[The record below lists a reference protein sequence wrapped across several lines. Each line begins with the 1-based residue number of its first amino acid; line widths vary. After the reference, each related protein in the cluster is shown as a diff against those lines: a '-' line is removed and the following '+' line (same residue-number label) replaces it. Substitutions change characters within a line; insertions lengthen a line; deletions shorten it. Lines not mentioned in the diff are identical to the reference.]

1 MTDEQTW
8 FADEEP
14 IRFSDEEPTAL
25 ADNERIRFTDE
36 EFAFLRHA
44 RFGELP
50 PRVGPEDM
58 VELVETDARRDVP
71 ETLGDPD
78 VWRSLRIGGGHT

>member
-1 MTDEQTW
+1 MADEQ
-8 FADEEP
+8 E
-14 IRFSDEEPTAL
+14 
-25 ADNERIRFTDE
+25 RFTDE
-36 EFAFLRHA
+36 ELAFLRHA

-50 PRVGPEDM
+50 PRVRPEDL

-78 VWRSLRIGGGHT
+78 ERRLWLGGGAG